1 MRIIGVCKTVAQLK
15 AALQNLGETFNGCGR
30 VKVRTAAA
38 LNCASYYPCAGR
50 SRPLSPPSFPSRNA
64 VC

>member
-15 AALQNLGETFNGCGR
+15 AALQKLGETFKGCGR
-30 VKVRTAAA
+30 VKVRAAAA
-38 LNCASYYPCAGR
+38 LNCARAILVLVAQAPFPLR
-50 SRPLSPPSFPSRNA
+50 SNA